1 MMMSRITARVL
12 SCAVSAMILSGC
24 MTYRY
29 LPQDGKLAA
38 PVDLPAGVRDYTI
51 DFEYQGSP
59 PSPPFR
65 DGAEQELQAW
75 FGGRGDDLRVVLAD
89 KTVEAKGY
97 WTLVPYMLTLSL
109 VPAVTTRTAES
120 TLTIYASD
128 QPVFSHTGQ
137 FQVRDA
143 LSTFFPTPFMF
154 GSLGGGELKLAG
166 QDQMMHHKRALAAF
180 IARSRDDYEQ
190 AVSAGTVEAYREYLR
205 ENPASFF
212 RMDTLSRLAEM
223 APERGALAFHGA
235 NLELDPAYMAY
246 LPDELDVWF
255 VGPEGM
261 TVHDVLKASRTEDEA
276 LLVSVI
282 KAAGK
287 PYKVFNADELAVLK
301 QGGLSP
307 ALIAAMIDVS
317 AASHAAPADNPA
329 APAATAAPVAGAPVA
344 GAGDDAAD
352 PTAGDVAAQCAKRYA
367 ALKACDKVPGFGANI
382 CRNQVKSKYSHLVC
396 SVIQ

>member
-1 MMMSRITARVL
+1 MMISRITAQVL

-29 LPQDGKLAA
+29 LPQDGQLAA
-38 PVDLPAGVRDYTI
+38 PVDLPEGVRDYTI
-51 DFEYQGSP
+51 AFEYQGNP

-65 DGAEQELQAW
+65 DGAEQELQTW
-75 FGGRGDDLRVVLAD
+75 FGGRGDDLKVVLAD
-89 KTVEAKGY
+89 KTVQAEGF

-120 TLTIYASD
+120 TLTIYAAD

-137 FQVRDA
+137 FQTRDA
-143 LSTFFPTPFMF
+143 LSTFFPTPFLF

-180 IARSRDDYEQ
+180 IVRSRDDYEQ
-190 AVSAGTVEAYREYLR
+190 AVSAGTVDAYRAYLR
-205 ENPASFF
+205 DNPASFF
-212 RMDTLSRLAEM
+212 RMDTLSRLAAL
-223 APERGALAFHGA
+223 APAGNALAFHEA
-235 NLELDPAYMAY
+235 NLELDAAYMAF

-276 LLVSVI
+276 LLVSLI

-301 QGGLSP
+301 KGGLSP
-307 ALIAAMIDVS
+307 VLIAAMIDVS
-317 AASHAAPADNPA
+317 AASGSASAGSLG
-329 APAATAAPVAGAPVA
+329 AAPVAGAGQD
-344 GAGDDAAD
+344 GAS

-367 ALKACDKVPGFGANI
+367 ALQACDKVPGFGANI
-382 CRNQVKSKYSHLVC
+382 CRNQVKSKYSHLAC